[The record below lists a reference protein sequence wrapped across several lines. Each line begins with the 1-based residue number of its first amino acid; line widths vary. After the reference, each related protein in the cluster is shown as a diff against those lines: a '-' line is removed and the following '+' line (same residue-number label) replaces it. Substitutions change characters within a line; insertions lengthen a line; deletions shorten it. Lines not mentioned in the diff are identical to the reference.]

1 MTSRP
6 SVVTSGSQI
15 SLPRAHPGGPAP
27 GTTGVTVYRSDGG
40 AVSNPPA
47 AHSGGIGKSNFW
59 FNTSPLEGDYSKI
72 S

>member
-47 AHSGGIGKSNFW
+47 AHSGGIGNYLRKSNF
-59 FNTSPLEGDYSKI
+59 
-72 S
+72 